1 MRRAGEI
8 RLPFDHD
15 ERAFREAL
23 SSLGI
28 EPGDRWVILRKSLDA
43 RRKGR
48 IQWVYAIGIEE
59 AGDPAAPEPPVR
71 RVPPEPR
78 PVVVGSGP
86 AGLFAAYRLALAG
99 VGSVLLEQ
107 GPPLGERMRA
117 IARFVRH
124 GALDPRANLCFG
136 AGGAGTFSDGK
147 LGTRVRSPHRRFVLE
162 TLVGLGAP
170 EAIRYLASPHLGS
183 NGIRRVIARLITRLE
198 SMGVEIRFGAAVA
211 GVSARG
217 GRCTGVVLEDGSIV
231 PASHVILAVGHSA
244 RPLLAALARAGVTVE
259 RKGFAV
265 GARLVHSASL
275 VERIQYGD
283 AAGHPALPPAT
294 YRLATTWRTG
304 AGERALY
311 SFCMC
316 PRGLVLNAAT
326 EPDGVVSNGMSNRP
340 PRSKWS
346 NAAFVVPVR
355 EDDIASDDPLEA
367 VAWQRAIEAAAA
379 RAANPRGGCHA
390 LPAQTL
396 PAFLDGREDRELP
409 FSGTLVPVR
418 PARLDRLLPPFVV
431 EAMRTG
437 FDRLGRSVP
446 RLVGREGVLVG
457 VETRT
462 SSPVRI
468 VRDRETFESVSLPGL
483 YPVGEGAGYAGGIA
497 SAAIDGIAAADALLA
512 TLQPRSHEIS
522 PD

>member
-23 SSLGI
+23 SRLGI
-28 EPGDRWVILRKSLDA
+28 GPGDRWTILRKSLDA

-48 IQWVYAIGIEE
+48 IRWVYAIGVDEGTGPPE
-59 AGDPAAPEPPVR
+59 TAPPVLRAAPD
-71 RVPPEPR
+71 PR

-86 AGLFAAYRLALAG
+86 AGLFAAYRLASLG
-99 VGSVLLEQ
+99 VPPVLLEQ
-107 GPPLGERMRA
+107 GPPLAPRMRA
-117 IARFVRH
+117 IARFVRR
-124 GALDPRANLCFG
+124 GTLDPRANLCFG

-147 LGTRVRSPHRRFVLE
+147 LGTRVRSPHRRLVLE

-170 EAIRYLASPHLGS
+170 EEILWLAAPHLGS
-183 NGIRRVIARLITRLE
+183 NGIRRLIARLLARLE
-198 SMGVEIRFGAAVA
+198 SMGAEVRFGAQVD
-211 GVSARG
+211 GLLTRD
-217 GRCTGVVLEDGSIV
+217 GRCAGVVLTGGRELA
-231 PASHVILAVGHSA
+231 ASHVVLATGHSA
-244 RPLLAALARAGVTVE
+244 RALYRSVARSGVAMV

-265 GARLVHSASL
+265 GARLEHPAPL

-294 YRLATTWRTG
+294 YRLATTWGTE

-316 PRGLVLNAAT
+316 PRGFVLNAAT
-326 EPDGVVSNGMSNRP
+326 ESDGVVSNGMSNRP
-340 PRSKWS
+340 PRAGRS

-355 EDDIASDDPLEA
+355 DDDIPSDDPLHALE
-367 VAWQRAIEAAAA
+367 WQRAIETAAA
-379 RAANPRGGCHA
+379 RAANPEGGCHA

-396 PAFLDGREDRELP
+396 PAFLDGRGDRELP
-409 FSGTLVPVR
+409 ASGALVPVC
-418 PARLDRLLPPFVV
+418 PARLDLLLPPFVV

-437 FDRLGRSVP
+437 FDRLSRSVP
-446 RLVGREGVLVG
+446 GLVGSDGLLVG

-468 VRDRETFESVSLPGL
+468 VRDRATFESVSLPGL
-483 YPVGEGAGYAGGIA
+483 YPVGEGAGYAGGIV

-512 TLQPRSHEIS
+512 TLPPAHCEL
-522 PD
+522 